1 MSMQKAIMFLD
12 PADGVQNPMFRDRSI
27 RNLRG
32 VKMLRSKWATFWPC
46 IVSCFEAP
54 VSHDKP
60 LVRLKRLIGGF
71 GGQVRVLGPTVRRR
85 RSAPWMGFW
94 RKLETQHAILV
105 AQTWHSRLRLV

>member
-1 MSMQKAIMFLD
+1 MQIQMSMQKAIMFLD
-12 PADGVQNPMFRDRSI
+12 PADAVQNPMFRDRSI

-60 LVRLKRLIGGF
+60 LVRLKR
-71 GGQVRVLGPTVRRR
+71 RR